1 MPSGTEPEILTK
13 VNSWKLESENNRT
26 MHDDRWARN
35 MKLVNGVFNDE
46 ELERSRTRNRSKLF
60 FRKIWAT
67 RWRLTAS
74 FYNAFLRDQN
84 IFEIEDRDGI
94 NIQGAGVLQAMVEY
108 RRDSLYRNDSFF
120 LKMIWGFFNI
130 TDLGWAAGKWRW
142 VKNKEQKIDEPRFTL
157 YPNEQVYPDLSAETK
172 EQMRYIIFEHFMTE
186 QDMEEMGYDNIE
198 DAVTE
203 EIPHNQVRATRYI
216 NNTDPF
222 QNPGADEYPSPGSIE
237 DGTGDSAKQSKEQVY
252 RVWETFYKEDGKIK
266 IVVTNGNHVIL
277 KETKDSP
284 YGRNYNNVSLGSCL
298 TKAHLLIGEGFP
310 EPLEGPQESYNANIN
325 QRKDNVALSLNRQ
338 TIVGRHAN
346 TDLQSLVNSRPGGIT
361 LTDDPSSVVDRAIPD
376 VTSSS
381 YVEASTDEAM
391 MDEMSGVTPGKR
403 GQEKTDKATVAQINF
418 AEANAKIDLYIAIV
432 GETFIRDIFSSL
444 AFLEQTFE
452 TDKKIFKVANNKFRI
467 KNKLMALEDI
477 DDVDDFN
484 INVTVKV
491 GIGTVGH
498 DLKTKQTMLALD
510 RAIQSNSSVI
520 QLLQTG
526 AIPEG
531 EVKLFD
537 TTKFMGEILPDL
549 GHKNIED
556 FYYTV
561 KPPAQPQ
568 GQGAGPQQTRDLNEA
583 NDLQRGSL
591 GGI

>member
-1 MPSGTEPEILTK
+1 MPEGTEPEILTK
-13 VNSWKLESENNRT
+13 VNAWKLESENNRKL
-26 MHDDRWARN
+26 HDDRWAKN
-35 MKLVNGVFNDE
+35 IKLTNGIFDDQEVN
-46 ELERSRTRNRSKLF
+46 RSRVRNRSKIF

-84 IFEIEDRDGI
+84 IFKIEDRDGV
-94 NIQGAGVLQAMVEY
+94 NIQGAGVLQEMVEY

-130 TDLGWAAGKWRW
+130 CDLGWAVGKWRW
-142 VKNKEQKIDEPRFTL
+142 VKNKELKIDEPRFTL

-172 EQMRYIIFEHFMTE
+172 EDMRYIIFEHFMTK

-198 DAVTE
+198 DAVE
-203 EIPHNQVRATRYI
+203 EEVPHNQVRATRFI

-222 QNPGADEYPSPGSIE
+222 QNPGENEYPSPGSVE
-237 DGTGDSAKQSKEQVY
+237 EGGGDPGKESKERVF
-252 RVWETFYKEDGKIK
+252 RVWETFYKHEGKVK
-266 IVVTNGNHVIL
+266 IVTTNGNNIVL
-277 KETKDSP
+277 RDVEDSP
-284 YGRNYNNVSLGSCL
+284 YGNAYNNVSLGNCL

-361 LTDDPSSVVDRAIPD
+361 LTDDVTSVVDRAIPD

-381 YVEASTDEAM
+381 YAEASVDESM

-403 GQEKTDKATVAQINF
+403 GQERSDKATVAQINF

-452 TDKKIFKVANNKFRI
+452 TDKMVFEVANNKFRI
-467 KNKLMALEDI
+467 K
-477 DDVDDFN
+477 
-484 INVTVKV
+484 
-491 GIGTVGH
+491 
-498 DLKTKQTMLALD
+498 
-510 RAIQSNSSVI
+510 R
-520 QLLQTG
+520 
-526 AIPEG
+526 
-531 EVKLFD
+531 
-537 TTKFMGEILPDL
+537 KFL
-549 GHKNIED
+549 
-556 FYYTV
+556 
-561 KPPAQPQ
+561 
-568 GQGAGPQQTRDLNEA
+568 
-583 NDLQRGSL
+583 
-591 GGI
+591 